1 MSQTLDQWQKRLEEH
16 FAELASARSTTDVP
30 LFALEHGL
38 SEDELE
44 EIGGLLRAR
53 VQSNLWL
60 SAHWLA
66 WVVYATEFG
75 YAYEGDEYWP
85 TFEWR
90 TPRWKENGSR
100 NQLRS
105 WFTKFHKNYGGVRPS
120 GVWAGQF
127 PIIAWP
133 ITHAIL
139 PKYLQ
144 WQLSKTLYDLRYE
157 LAGLHTLSPESVGHL
172 LAENAWDSSSRLR
185 VFLQQQE
192 LTGRIVL
199 ALLGDSQ
206 EAQSPIFPP
215 TLRRLVT
222 DLEEVQSSREWL
234 KETSRFVADR
244 LQGAS
249 RGTAPGTKEPEEL
262 SRKPKERLTLGM
274 RPNLMLRRSG
284 PDIWSVVIDI
294 PSFAGIAKLKAD
306 LRSFLGRT
314 RCKIA
319 GTGETWR
326 PAGWLLTHNQ
336 KCLLK
341 SWPGAGSV
349 LMRFE
354 RENPVLDHLID
365 SEVRLSKGPAWLC
378 RVADDGLAR
387 EIEGRTV
394 RPNRKY
400 VVLSE
405 APLPASSLLGN
416 CAVDCQGLN
425 AAVLS
430 TPATFSA
437 ESIALLESLGLQL
450 ARTVRVWPAGLCAR
464 AWDGEGYSEWLTTE
478 SPCFGIAH
486 DHPLEGYALRLDDG
500 TEVFVKADGKG
511 QPSFVTLPK
520 LSRGAHRLSVRARQI
535 AGRTPR
541 LPTPLDGVI
550 RLEVREP
557 AAWVPGTTS
566 HAGLTVSMEPYD
578 TSLDDLW
585 GEAVSLD
592 ILGPAGRQVECRMR
606 LQGSGGKELLD
617 EPIGVFEL
625 PVSREAWKARL
636 AQFVSSDK
644 RIVSFLEAS
653 TGQLTI
659 RGEEL
664 GEYTLR
670 LDRDLK
676 PVRWH
681 CRGAHGVLVLRLIDD
696 TARDEPAIVTFR
708 SFDRPARTAPW
719 EGNLA
724 LSGFEVPGAGGLF
737 EARNGE
743 FGENLVVSTP
753 QIKGGLQGLVIEPA
767 LSDLDSAAI
776 VQILEL
782 IRFWSEVRLV
792 GPLVQL
798 RHNRIV
804 TRLINC
810 FFSRVCG
817 AHWAETETACM
828 SGSSSDSDLHELQ
841 RSVGAS
847 GFAAVLRRDYVRLQA
862 GTRPGTEW
870 FADVALRYR
879 ICSEKGLCEF
889 ALQLAS
895 RPQYMLSI
903 PGPAFDSLLAD
914 VQRNNVLMRGARFV
928 AFLAARDENESFKTG
943 LPRWTW

>member
-1 MSQTLDQWQKRLEEH
+1 MPQTLDQWQKRLEAH
-16 FAELASARSTTDVP
+16 FAGLASTRSARDFPV
-30 LFALEHGL
+30 FALEHGL
-38 SEDELE
+38 DAEEMEELS
-44 EIGGLLRAR
+44 GLLRER

-60 SAHWLA
+60 SAHWLS

-90 TPRWKENGSR
+90 TPRWRENGSR
-100 NQLRS
+100 NQLRT
-105 WFTKFHKNYGGVRPS
+105 WFTKFHKIYCGVRPS

-133 ITHAIL
+133 ITHAVL

-144 WQLSKTLYDLRYE
+144 WQLSKALYDLRYE

-185 VFLQQQE
+185 VFLQQEE

-206 EAQSPIFPP
+206 DVKSPLHPP
-215 TLRRLVT
+215 TLSRLVA

-249 RGTAPGTKEPEEL
+249 RSTAPSTTEAEEP
-262 SRKPKERLTLGM
+262 SRKSKERLTLGM
-274 RPNLMLRRSG
+274 RPSLMLRRSG
-284 PDIWSVVIDI
+284 PDTWSVVLDI
-294 PSFAGIAKLKAD
+294 PSFAGIAKLKAEM
-306 LRSFLGRT
+306 RSFLGRT

-319 GTGETWR
+319 GAAETWR
-326 PAGWLLTHNQ
+326 PAGWLLSHNQ

-341 SWPGAGSV
+341 SWPGAGAV

-354 RENPVLDHLID
+354 RENPMLDHLID
-365 SEVRLSKGPAWLC
+365 SEVRLSRGPTWLC
-378 RVADDGLAR
+378 RVAEDGLAH
-387 EIEGRTV
+387 EIESRTV

-400 VVLSE
+400 IVFGEV
-405 APLPASSLLGN
+405 PLPASNMLAD
-416 CAVDCQGLN
+416 CTVDCQGLK

-430 TPATFSA
+430 TPSAFST
-437 ESIALLESLGLQL
+437 ESVQLLESLGLHV
-450 ARTVRVWPAGLCAR
+450 ARTVRVWPAGLAAR

-486 DHPLEGYALRLDDG
+486 DYPLEGYALRLDDSS
-500 TEVFVKADGKG
+500 EVFIKADAKG
-511 QPSFVTLPK
+511 HPSYVTLPK
-520 LSRGAHRLSVRARQI
+520 LSRGRHTLSVRARQI
-535 AGRTPR
+535 AGRMPR
-541 LPTPLDGVI
+541 LPVPLDGTVS
-550 RLEVREP
+550 LEVREP
-557 AAWVPGTTS
+557 ATWVPGTTS
-566 HAGLTVSMEPYD
+566 HAGLTVSVEPYD
-578 TSLDDLW
+578 PSLDDLW

-606 LQGSGGKELLD
+606 LQGSGDKELLN
-617 EPIGVFEL
+617 EPIGAFEL
-625 PVSREAWKARL
+625 PVSRDAWKARL

-644 RIVSFLEAS
+644 RIFAFLEAS

-659 RGEEL
+659 SGDEL

-676 PVRWH
+676 PVRWQ
-681 CRGAHGVLVLRLIDD
+681 CRGNHGVLTLRLIDD
-696 TARDEPAIVTFR
+696 TGRDEPAVVTFH
-708 SFDRPARTAPW
+708 SFERPARVAPW
-719 EGNLA
+719 EVSLA
-724 LSGFEVPGAGGLF
+724 LSGFDVSGAGGLF
-737 EARNGE
+737 DARNGE
-743 FGENLVVSTP
+743 FSENLVVSTP
-753 QIKGGLQGLVIEPA
+753 QIKGGLQGLVIEPV
-767 LSDLDSAAI
+767 LSDLDGAAI

-782 IRFWSEVRLV
+782 IRFWSEARLM

-804 TRLINC
+804 TRLINR

-817 AHWAETETACM
+817 THWAETETACM
-828 SGSSSDSDLHELQ
+828 SGPASDSGLHELQ

-862 GTRPGTEW
+862 GTGPGTLW
-870 FADVALRYR
+870 FADVAQRYR

-895 RPQYMLSI
+895 RPQYMLAI
-903 PGPAFDSLLAD
+903 PGPAFDSLLTD
-914 VQRNNVLMRGARFV
+914 VQKNSVLMRGARFV
-928 AFLAARDENESFKTG
+928 AFLAARDENEALKTG
-943 LPRWTW
+943 LPGWTW